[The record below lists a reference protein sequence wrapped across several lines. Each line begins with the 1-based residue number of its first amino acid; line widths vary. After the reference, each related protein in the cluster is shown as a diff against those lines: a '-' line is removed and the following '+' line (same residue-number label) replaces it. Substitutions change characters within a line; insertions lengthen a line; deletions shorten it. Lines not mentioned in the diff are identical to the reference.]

1 MHVTSLP
8 QLACAS
14 WRWGTREQ
22 ASFRTTSSSSTC
34 LRRRYSLYL
43 LYWYKSANTDAT
55 RAPQHVPTKRG
66 DWRTEGSLAVVN
78 LSIRQRMP
86 LQLAYVS
93 IRQRMPLQLLGSGTL
108 VTAAR

>member
-34 LRRRYSLYL
+34 PRRRYSVYL
-43 LYWYKSANTDAT
+43 LYWYKSANTDASE
-55 RAPQHVPTKRG
+55 AQLV
-66 DWRTEGSLAVVN
+66 DVQAVVETTLGTQFTSFN
-78 LSIRQRMP
+78 GTNVQIPTQKAAASGPHAACVLI
-86 LQLAYVS
+86 LIA
-93 IRQRMPLQLLGSGTL
+93 LLVQKL
-108 VTAAR
+108 KY